1 MPPPWAA
8 VAELRVVGRIHGSET
23 NNVFHLATNLQV
35 FDPNSNLSQLL
46 LDLVTAMRQCVRDTL
61 LPAVS
66 QDWTFERCSAHV
78 ILPQVSDPVEVSGVP
93 GDVGQRG
100 PTSVAFASS
109 LVSVRTGVGGR
120 RGRGRKF
127 FPPAGEA
134 DITDSRLNDAVLALL
149 ALYIACVAEKFM
161 GANPTSNWTYVVL
174 SKSDLNAL
182 GGNMNNATRPV
193 VGLSPRADVASMV
206 SRKVGRGA

>member
-8 VAELRVVGRIHGSET
+8 VAEMRVVGRIHGSET

-35 FDPNSNLSQLL
+35 FDPNSNLNQLL
-46 LDLVTAMRQCVRDTL
+46 LDLVTAMRTCIRDTL

-66 QDWTFERCSAHV
+66 QDWTFVKCQAHI
-78 ILPQVSDPVEVSGVP
+78 ILPQISDPIEVSGVP
-93 GDVGQRG
+93 GDIGLRG
-100 PTSVAFASS
+100 PTSVSFASS
-109 LVSVRTGVGGR
+109 LISVRTGVGGR

-134 DITDSRLNDAVLALL
+134 DITDSRLNDAVLVLL
-149 ALYIACVAEKFM
+149 AAYIACVAEKFM

-174 SKSDLNAL
+174 SKTDLQAL
-182 GGNMNNATRPV
+182 GGNMNNSTRPV
-193 VGLSPRADVASMV
+193 IGLSPRSDVATMV
-206 SRKVGRGA
+206 SRRTGRGA